1 VCGIVGILSQH
12 PILSELVEALR
23 RVEYRG
29 YDSSGVAFIEDGTL
43 ERYRAVGALHQ
54 LEKVLPKATSATVGI
69 GHTRWATHGAPEER
83 NAHPHLSQ
91 TVAVVHNGI
100 IENFSELKTTLLR
113 QGYVFESDTDTE
125 VVAHLIHLW
134 YQETKDVKHVFQ
146 RLLHRLEGSFALGIL
161 LEDHPDTIFI
171 ARKGTSPL
179 TIGKGK
185 CGVSLGS
192 DALSLL
198 GLAENICY
206 VEDKVW
212 GSLSLSEITLYTED
226 NTPFPATFIPHPFA
240 EDHLGRGEFQH
251 YMLKEM
257 YEQPDVVLKETSAFF
272 TVPDEIHSASH
283 ITLVGCGS
291 AFYAAWCGKY
301 YLEKLARRAVTLEL
315 ASEFHYRNPV
325 MQPGITIAISQSGET
340 ADTLKAIQ
348 YAKEQGQYTVG
359 LINVPHSSIARQVD
373 HEILIHAG
381 PEIGV
386 ASTKAFTAQILYML
400 RLALSLTQDDQTR
413 DLITKDLKLLPLHM
427 QKIFFK
433 ASQLQDI
440 AQHLSSAKA
449 IIYLGRG
456 MSYPISLEGA
466 LKMSELSYI
475 HGQGFAAGE
484 LKHGPL
490 ALIDASTPV
499 IVLAPMDRSFE
510 KTVSNIHE
518 VCAREGKVFV
528 ITDEKGMEHLRG
540 INVQDIFVYPSIEST
555 ELHPFLSAL
564 TLQLIAYY
572 TALCNGCTIDQPRNL
587 AKSVTVE

>member
-1 VCGIVGILSQH
+1 MCGIVGILSQK
-12 PILSELVEALR
+12 PVLSELIEALR

-29 YDSSGVAFIEDGTL
+29 YDSSGIALIEQGTL
-43 ERYRAVGALHQ
+43 KRYRAVGTLQQ
-54 LEKVLPKATSATVGI
+54 LEKILPAQVNAHIGI

-91 TVAVVHNGI
+91 NIAVVHNGI
-100 IENFSELKTTLLR
+100 IENFSELKTLLLR
-113 QGYVFESDTDTE
+113 KGYSFESDTDTE
-125 VVAHLIHLW
+125 VVAHLIHFW
-134 YQETKDVKHVFQ
+134 YHETQDIKLVFQ
-146 RLLHRLEGSFALGIL
+146 RVLQELEGTFALGIL
-161 LEDHPDTIFI
+161 VEDYPETIFI

-179 TIGKGK
+179 TIGKAPGTIS
-185 CGVSLGS
+185 VGS

-198 GLAENICY
+198 GLAQDICY

-212 GSLSLSEITLYTED
+212 GVLSLKDITLYSSD
-226 NTPFPATFIPHPFA
+226 NTPLSVHFIPNPFSQ
-240 EDHLGRGEFQH
+240 DHLGRGEFQH

-257 YEQPDVVLKETSAFF
+257 YEQPDIVLKESNTALNLPHEIPSAQ
-272 TVPDEIHSASH
+272 H

-291 AFYAAWCGKY
+291 AFYAGWCGKY
-301 YLEKLARRAVTLEL
+301 YLEKLARRAATIEL

-325 MQPGITIAISQSGET
+325 MQEGITIAISQSGET

-348 YAKEQGQYTVG
+348 YAKEQKQYTVG

-373 HEILIHAG
+373 HEILLHAG

-400 RLALSLTQDDQTR
+400 RLALKLCPDHSVIKRIQN
-413 DLITKDLKLLPLHM
+413 DLKHLPLHM

-440 AQHLSSAKA
+440 AQQLSVAKA

-456 MSYPISLEGA
+456 MSYPIALEGA

-475 HGQGFAAGE
+475 HAQGFAAGE

-490 ALIDASTPV
+490 ALIDISTPV
-499 IVLAPMDRSFE
+499 IVLAPMDDSFE

-518 VCAREGKVFV
+518 VCARGGKVFV
-528 ITDEKGMEHLRG
+528 ITDEKGVEQLRG
-540 INVQDIFVYPSIEST
+540 ISVQDIFVYPSAESS

-572 TALCNGCTIDQPRNL
+572 TALCNGCAIDQPRNL